1 MKPIFKTAV
10 VAALTAGMLSL
21 SALTAANAETLRFI
35 SWQNDDGGMGDWW
48 RDAIAEFEAAHPGVT
63 IDFTKVDRGSYA
75 DTMTTLFAGGQP
87 PHIVHLASFEYQTFA
102 ENGWMENLDPWLAK
116 DGIDMTGW
124 AGQGTC
130 RWNDE
135 TACIMLLYFGFIMA
149 YNEQILIDAGV
160 AVPTTWDEYLEA
172 SRTLTQDKDGDGI
185 TDIYGTSH
193 QTIAG
198 NQYTTEMLNYVL
210 DAGAYWTDSEG
221 KAAMN
226 SPEMIEA
233 LTRWKTV
240 LQEGLTPLDLG
251 AGDVRQLFIE
261 GKIAMRL
268 DGPWLYGIIQKA
280 EPAMFEQIKLTA
292 PPFDPPVGGSS
303 NVIGMASEISDEKKQ
318 LVWDFIEIVTSAEWQ
333 EKFAELA
340 ASPAPRPGAITDAA
354 KAAVPHFDLLLETQ
368 QTAAKAG
375 VDRIPLGLEVQ
386 FNEFAK
392 IVFNEAQRMVVEDL
406 DPAEVAERIQEQA
419 FALQ

>member
-1 MKPIFKTAV
+1 MSMKKLTRTMAAGAV
-10 VAALTAGMLSL
+10 LLAFGAITPAS
-21 SALTAANAETLRFI
+21 AETLKLI
-35 SWQNDDGGMGDWW
+35 SWQVDEQGVGDWW
-48 RDAIAEFEAAHPGVT
+48 AAAIEEFERTHEGVE
-63 IDFTKVDRGSYA
+63 IEFTKVARNEYA
-75 DTMTTLFAGGQP
+75 DTMTTLFASGSP
-87 PHIVHLASFEYQTFA
+87 PEIVHLASFEYQSFA
-102 ENGWMENLDPWLAK
+102 ENGWLENLDPWAEEAGLDLSA
-116 DGIDMTGW
+116 W
-124 AGQGTC
+124 AGQEKC

-149 YNEQILIDAGV
+149 YNEQILNEAGV

-221 KAAMN
+221 RAAMN
-226 SPEMIEA
+226 APEMIEA

-280 EPAMFEQIKLTA
+280 EPEMFEQIKLTK

-354 KAAVPHFDLLLETQ
+354 KTAVPHFDLLLETQ

-375 VDRIPLGLEVQ
+375 VDRIPLGLEAQ

-419 FALQ
+419 LALQ